1 MPAST
6 YLRSYRKNGLETD
19 LSVADGHRVIQ
30 LLYQGLIDAIVRAK
44 ASIEN
49 NDINQKAKQI
59 DKALRIVAG
68 LDTSI
73 MYDPK
78 DANQAAVAKNFKN
91 LYAIFTDR
99 LMLASSKLYTE
110 PLDEILVY
118 ARQVKA
124 AWDQIPESAKQ
135 EGYALQRQRDLATG
149 SSEYSSY

>member
-6 YLRSYRKNGLETD
+6 YLKKKKKNGLETD

-99 LMLASSKLYTE
+99 LMLASSKLSTE

>member
-6 YLRSYRKNGLETD
+6 YLRSYRKNGIETD

-30 LLYQGLIDAIVRAK
+30 LLYQGLIDCIVRAK

-49 NDINQKAKQI
+49 NDISQKAKQI

-68 LDTSI
+68 LDTSV

-99 LMLASSKLYTE
+99 LMLASSKLSTE

-135 EGYALQRQRDLATG
+135 EGYAMQRQRDIASG
-149 SSEYSSY
+149 NSEFSTY